1 MRSSNAFIWT
11 SHFFIEALNEVRDVA
26 SEILEEKMSLL
37 QVRKTSLQPLDL
49 ALARDEL
56 IHSAIS
62 VGLVPTVDLSLGIQP
77 KKTKWNL

>member
-1 MRSSNAFIWT
+1 
-11 SHFFIEALNEVRDVA
+11 
-26 SEILEEKMSLL
+26 MSLL